1 MGDIERALA
10 WAGCGAR
17 RRHRTRI
24 SAPDL
29 VENGEL
35 AVAEKNRPGWK
46 RDLRDGR
53 KVMRLEYSS
62 ARESA
67 APGCYHRDRRLQYGP
82 SDRPGT
88 IAAFAI
94 WSIVSVPIFRHGSPN
109 LKRPRRFTSQRLGRF
124 FARCYFRFGSAI
136 ASVGCGFP
144 LISSAD
150 NRPSMFLITSISA
163 ARASAVSGGSSA

>member
-1 MGDIERALA
+1 MRSCSRGQQKPARWVTSSGLLLGLDAALGGDTAPGYQHRIWSKMGNWR
-10 WAGCGAR
+10 WQKK
-17 RRHRTRI
+17 T
-24 SAPDL
+24 
-29 VENGEL
+29 
-35 AVAEKNRPGWK
+35 RPGRK

-109 LKRPRRFTSQRLGRF
+109 
-124 FARCYFRFGSAI
+124 
-136 ASVGCGFP
+136 
-144 LISSAD
+144 
-150 NRPSMFLITSISA
+150 
-163 ARASAVSGGSSA
+163 

>member
-1 MGDIERALA
+1 MGDIERLLLGLDAALGGDTA
-10 WAGCGAR
+10 HGYQ
-17 RRHRTRI
+17 HRIWSKMGNWRWQKKT
-24 SAPDL
+24 
-29 VENGEL
+29 
-35 AVAEKNRPGWK
+35 RPGWK

-109 LKRPRRFTSQRLGRF
+109 
-124 FARCYFRFGSAI
+124 
-136 ASVGCGFP
+136 
-144 LISSAD
+144 
-150 NRPSMFLITSISA
+150 
-163 ARASAVSGGSSA
+163 